1 MQEAQNAMGQSPR
14 IRPLMGGSG
23 GGMQRPGPYDRNNR
37 FGMGGGAGNMA
48 MGGNP
53 GMGMSGYG
61 MGRGGRNVKGKSI
74 TVSASPVMSDVQQKN
89 RKRPSNEILLRFKH
103 GLQFQ
108 RKTELI
114 LRFYGSFD
122 QLYRLL

>member
-37 FGMGGGAGNMA
+37 FGMGGGAGNMG

-74 TVSASPVMSDVQQKN
+74 TVSAYPVMSDVQQKIV
-89 RKRPSNEILLRFKH
+89 RDLQMRFC
-103 GLQFQ
+103 
-108 RKTELI
+108 
-114 LRFYGSFD
+114 
-122 QLYRLL
+122 

>member
-37 FGMGGGAGNMA
+37 FGMGGGGGGGGGGNMG
-48 MGGNP
+48 MGGNQ

-61 MGRGGRNVKGKSI
+61 MGRGSRNVKGEHS
-74 TVSASPVMSDVQQKN
+74 SVMHTISV
-89 RKRPSNEILLRFKH
+89 L
-103 GLQFQ
+103 
-108 RKTELI
+108 
-114 LRFYGSFD
+114 
-122 QLYRLL
+122 